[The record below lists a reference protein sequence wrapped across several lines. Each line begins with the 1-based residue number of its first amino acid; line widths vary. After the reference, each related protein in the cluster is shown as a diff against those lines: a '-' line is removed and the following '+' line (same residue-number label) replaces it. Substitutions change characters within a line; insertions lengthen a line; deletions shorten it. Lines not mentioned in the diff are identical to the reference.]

1 MATTQRKLCCAI
13 YTRKSTDEGLEQDFN
28 SLDAQRDACE
38 NYILSQKTE
47 GWLQLPERYDDGG
60 YSGGNMDRPGL
71 QQLIADI
78 KKGAVDIIVVYKIDR
93 LSRSLADFAKLV
105 EIFDGHKVTFVSVT
119 QSFNTTTS
127 MGRLTLNILLSFAQ
141 FERELAGE
149 RVRDKIAASRQRGIW
164 MGGMP
169 PLGYDVSERKLVPN
183 PTESKLV
190 EEIFRRFALVGSMAA
205 LVKDLRAKG
214 VTSKSWTTAK
224 GVERK
229 GKLVDKGY
237 IYKILNNPVYL
248 GIAAYKGQHFP
259 GQHPAIID
267 QALWDQAH
275 TALTRDR
282 DKKQKKAARSQRDS
296 KAPCLLKGLLYSA
309 EGRCF
314 TPGYTIKKQRYYRYY
329 INTDAIKLGSAACEV
344 QRLPAGEI
352 EAVIVEKI
360 KEILR
365 LPEITAAAVAEVT
378 RLRPDI
384 EEDEAIDALRSID
397 AVWDE
402 LFPAE
407 QARIVQHLIHRIT
420 IRPDGAAIE
429 WATDGIATLINQ
441 TVRPR
446 ETLLEAA

>member
-38 NYILSQKTE
+38 NYILSQKAE

-183 PTESKLV
+183 PTESQLV

-267 QALWDQAH
+267 QELWDQAH

-296 KAPCLLKGLLYSA
+296 KAPCLLKGRLYSV

-360 KEILR
+360 KKVLR

-397 AVWDE
+397 EVWDE

>member
-38 NYILSQKTE
+38 NYILSQKAE

-105 EIFDGHKVTFVSVT
+105 EIFDEHKVTFVSVT

-267 QALWDQAH
+267 QELWDQAH

-296 KAPCLLKGLLYSA
+296 KAPCLLKGLLYSV

-360 KEILR
+360 KEVLR

-397 AVWDE
+397 EVWDE

-420 IRPDGAAIE
+420 IRPDGASIE

-446 ETLLEAA
+446 ENLLEAA